1 MTQDKYA
8 YIYNKVKD
16 ALETDKL
23 FLRPEL
29 SLSLLS
35 RVVGTNTVY
44 LSKAINNGFGC
55 SYSQLI
61 NCYRINYLIE
71 EAQRTGENIAM
82 LAARY
87 RFWSRS
93 TFFDVFRQHTGMTPH
108 RYMENVRRSSLPKH
122 MHDHEGQRIVI
133 EEG

>member
-61 NCYRINYLIE
+61 NRYRIEYLIK

-82 LAARY
+82 LAARC

>member
-61 NCYRINYLIE
+61 NRYRIEYLIK
-71 EAQRTGENIAM
+71 EAQRTGENIA
-82 LAARY
+82 AIATRCQ
-87 RFWSRS
+87 FWSRS
-93 TFFDVFRQHTGMTPH
+93 TFFDVFRNHTGMTPH
-108 RYMENVRRSSLPKH
+108 RYMEANRSKTKSQAHAAAAGSKVIVV
-122 MHDHEGQRIVI
+122 QR
-133 EEG
+133 

>member
-1 MTQDKYA
+1 M
-8 YIYNKVKD
+8 
-16 ALETDKL
+16 
-23 FLRPEL
+23 
-29 SLSLLS
+29 
-35 RVVGTNTVY
+35 Y

-71 EAQRTGENIAM
+71 EAQRTGENIAL
-82 LAARY
+82 LAARC

-108 RYMENVRRSSLPKH
+108 RYMENVRRSSFPKH

>member
-16 ALETDKL
+16 ALEKDKL

-55 SYSQLI
+55 SYSQLV
-61 NCYRINYLIE
+61 NRYRINYLIE

-82 LAARY
+82 IAAKCN
-87 RFWSRS
+87 FWSRS
-93 TFFDVFRQHTGMTPH
+93 TFFDVFRNYTGMTPH
-108 RYMENVRRSSLPKH
+108 RYMEQNKSVTQH
-122 MHDHEGQRIVI
+122 A
-133 EEG
+133 